1 MLLRAM
7 VRADPHMSGYEIIDL
22 TTERETT
29 ADERAYAVRLQGVIA
44 ASTAMG
50 QGASA

>member
-7 VRADPHMSGYEIIDL
+7 VRADPEISGFEIIDL

-29 ADERAYAVRLQGVIA
+29 AAERAYAVRLQGFIA
-44 ASTAMG
+44 ANAAMG